1 MATANVA
8 ATADGNSSAV
18 KGIQA
23 ALDLFAGMLSK
34 ESVVPGIRRFEDAA
48 VSVDPRINYQLHEY
62 AHPSIPHPL

>member
-18 KGIQA
+18 KGIQT
-23 ALDLFAGMLSK
+23 ALDLLAGLLRK
-34 ESVVPGIRRFEDAA
+34 QSVAPGIRRLEGAA

-62 AHPSIPHPL
+62 THPSIPHPL